1 MTLPKLPRLS
11 WCGIVVILMLIG
23 LYVIAPGRMELALY
37 KISFVPMAGV
47 VAYWVCR
54 ELFPHL
60 RPSNFL
66 EPQDANGFREVKAGC
81 ERLYLFAICVQVV
94 VCIAGMACMAVGL

>member
-1 MTLPKLPRLS
+1 MSFSKLPRLF
-11 WCGIVVILMLIG
+11 WTAMAAIVTLIG
-23 LYVIAPGRMELALY
+23 LYLIAPHRMELALY

-66 EPQDANGFREVKAGC
+66 SPPDANGFRAVKFGC
-81 ERLYLFAICVQVV
+81 ERL
-94 VCIAGMACMAVGL
+94 